1 MTRLFLFFFI
11 LSTSLSFAASLV
23 CEDVSSEEVL
33 TAVKLHGF
41 SCTKQILADCAYNE
55 CTGKLG
61 SYPKPVLITIPQ
73 TINSLRLHFHG
84 HILGLAQTKPYEG
97 NLRSMVKAFG
107 IQKSLC
113 ENSEVT
119 IIPQSTGAN
128 STYKEF
134 FKDKNSYTQFF
145 ADVQSTLGNH
155 LKGNPLHLSGHSGGG
170 KYVAAALNAEIK
182 TAKVSIFDGIY
193 SASTKDSLRAW
204 YQKGEGKLTLATVKG
219 MDPEKFANE
228 LRREMGVKFESNKST
243 IQGTNYD
250 VHKNGNFIHYSRG
263 YSNTAHF
270 NSVSEIWP
278 INN

>member
-11 LSTSLSFAASLV
+11 LSTSLSFTASPLF
-23 CEDVSSEEVL
+23 EVSSEEVL
-33 TAVKLHGF
+33 ASVKLQGF
-41 SCTKQILADCAYNE
+41 SCTKQILTGCAYNE

-61 SYPKPVLITIPQ
+61 SYPQPVLITIPQ
-73 TINSLRLHFHG
+73 AIDALRLHFHG
-84 HILGLAQTKPYEG
+84 HILGLARTKPYEG
-97 NLRSMVKAFG
+97 NLQSMVKAFD

-119 IIPQSTGAN
+119 IIPQSSGAN
-128 STYKEF
+128 ATYKEF

-145 ADVQSTLGNH
+145 AEAQITLGNH
-155 LKGNPLHLSGHSGGG
+155 LKDSPVHLSGHSGGG

-182 TAKVSIFDGIY
+182 TAKVSIYDGIY
-193 SASTKDSLRAW
+193 SASTKESLSAW
-204 YQKGEGKLTLATVKG
+204 YQKAQGKLTLATVKG

-228 LRREMGVKFESNKST
+228 LRSDLGVKFESNKST

-250 VHKNGNFIHYSRG
+250 VHKNGNFVHYSRG
-263 YSNTAHF
+263 YSDMAHF

-278 INN
+278 LNN